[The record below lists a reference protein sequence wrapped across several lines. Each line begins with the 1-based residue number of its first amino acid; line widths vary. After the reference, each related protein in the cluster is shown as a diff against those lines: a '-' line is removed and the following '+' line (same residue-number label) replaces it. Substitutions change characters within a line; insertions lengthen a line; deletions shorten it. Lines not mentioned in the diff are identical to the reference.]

1 MDPIKALN
9 PGIVFDSR
17 PEDYKSFLCAI
28 GYDDRSLHLITGDN
42 STCSNKAYCSV
53 TSLNFPSITVPWLK
67 KSYSVTRTVTNVGN
81 SRSAYHAVVSA
92 PRGIKVT
99 VNPEVLIFEKYG
111 VKKSFTVSFHVDVPP
126 PGYAFGSLSWHG
138 RDARLTMPLV
148 VKVKV

>member
-1 MDPIKALN
+1 
-9 PGIVFDSR
+9 
-17 PEDYKSFLCAI
+17 
-28 GYDDRSLHLITGDN
+28 
-42 STCSNKAYCSV
+42 
-53 TSLNFPSITVPWLK
+53 
-67 KSYSVTRTVTNVGN
+67 
-81 SRSAYHAVVSA
+81 
-92 PRGIKVT
+92 